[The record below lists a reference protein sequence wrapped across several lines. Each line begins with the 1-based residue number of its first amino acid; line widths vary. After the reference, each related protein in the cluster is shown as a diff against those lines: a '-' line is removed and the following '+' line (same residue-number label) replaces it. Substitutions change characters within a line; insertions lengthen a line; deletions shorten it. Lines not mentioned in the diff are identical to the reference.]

1 LKVSAREAL
10 FVHVLSRSGFYFNLR
25 AQTLLEF
32 NPERSDFVEGFEQAI
47 PASNADTLYFEKT
60 LSGSRRSLREIFCC
74 VARNT
79 EKAEEKADQD
89 DEEAAN
95 EQSYTPVRCCAN
107 SI

>member
-1 LKVSAREAL
+1 
-10 FVHVLSRSGFYFNLR
+10 LR

-47 PASNADTLYFEKT
+47 PASNADTFYFEKT
-60 LSGSRRSLREIFCC
+60 LSGSRRSLRDIFCC

-79 EKAEEKADQD
+79 EKADQD

-95 EQSYTPVRCCAN
+95 EQSYTPVRSCAN